1 MMICYK
7 ALSGVEMQHWKG
19 YIYFWLPEGV
29 FSLAAATL
37 HRHGRYHGTRKVS
50 FWLLD
55 TENGH
60 MDNYT
65 ETFDES
71 FDDWEIINRYIRGTG
86 SCDCQ
91 RGQMMYGK
99 QGAIYDTEAQYN
111 CNKGPNRFLITKMVI
126 KGAKLN
132 CIIRYRGYV

>member
-19 YIYFWLPEGV
+19 YIYFWLPDGV
-29 FSLAAATL
+29 FSLTAATL
-37 HRHGRYHGTRKVS
+37 HRHGRYHGPREVQFHLFDRQNNVS
-50 FWLLD
+50 GIT
-55 TENGH
+55 TEK
-60 MDNYT
+60 YP
-65 ETFDES
+65 ES

-91 RGQMMYGK
+91 RGRMMYGK
-99 QGAIYDTEAQYN
+99 QGAIYDTEAHYS